1 VQGGLF
7 DPRRTQDEQKG
18 QFHMFGKAQ
27 RFFCEA
33 STKMLA
39 GKLIPRIWF
48 LVAVCCFFSSACPE
62 LLCGEESEP
71 EVYTPPPGRLAKA
84 KADLELLDFTAM
96 KLAIED
102 LTKNFPDKYKNG
114 HEYLREIDAWR
125 QRAAEIKTRSI
136 AAREKPPDRLMQ
148 SLLSSEKLCSQIPCL
163 TSTSCC

>member
-125 QRAAEIKTRSI
+125 QRAAEIKNALDRGERE
-136 AAREKPPDRLMQ
+136 AARQVDAIIAFQRKA
-148 SLLSSEKLCSQIPCL
+148 LLSNPLL
-163 TSTSCC
+163 DFD